1 MDVATFKIHRV
12 IIKTDP
18 VCFKRVFWALVQ
30 NSKIVPLKDVSELSS
45 AGDRP
50 AICRSGRE
58 VKHVHMK
65 EHASESRK
73 WIVNESSYNWL
84 TSREW
89 IVAK

>member
-1 MDVATFKIHRV
+1 MMLHIYIPGIHQ
-12 IIKTDP
+12 IL
-18 VCFKRVFWALVQ
+18 CYF
-30 NSKIVPLKDVSELSS
+30 SLKEVSELSS

-73 WIVNESSYNWL
+73 
-84 TSREW
+84 
-89 IVAK
+89 